1 MTDSIV
7 FVLLIAYIIA
17 TYILLRFLRRRT
29 RLIRPFIGIGIM
41 SFSYALFWGIG
52 VAGSGGEPGFALP
65 APNLLAMILMSY
77 SGFYQGVFIG
87 SMIFGAWW
95 VGIFSIMSLRHYLKK
110 RQITSTDDVDD

>member
-17 TYILLRFLRRRT
+17 TYILIGFLRRRT
-29 RLIRPFIGIGIM
+29 RLIGPFIGIGVM
-41 SFSYALFWGIG
+41 SFAYALFWGIG

-65 APNLLAMILMSY
+65 APNLLAMILMCY
-77 SGFYQGVFIG
+77 SGFYHGVLIG

-95 VGIFSIMSLRHYLKK
+95 AGIFSIMSLRHYLKK
-110 RQITSTDDVDD
+110 QITSTDDVDD